1 MAIILFTVLAGLEIG
16 LCIAELKKQPEEK
29 QRRKSRLVVRALQW
43 GIIALLLLLPVG
55 NKGLRFAG
63 TFVILS
69 IRLFIAGISFLC
81 KPRSKKEANGK
92 KAGRIVST
100 IFGCLMLLF
109 SLIPAFV
116 FTGYQG
122 LPTTGAYE
130 VGMVS
135 AILTDESRLET
146 FENDGSHREVPI
158 YVYYPKNLKDG
169 GAMTGN
175 EEFPVVYFSHG
186 AFGYYQSNSSTYVEL
201 ASNGYVVIS
210 MDHPYHS
217 FFTKDTDGKTILVDM
232 EFIQTAL
239 VVGNAEDGEIPEE
252 EIFETTRAWMNLRMA
267 DMRFVIGETLAQSD
281 FLKKD
286 NTPGQAWYVAK
297 DSDAQKMALAL
308 SMIDAE
314 KVGVMGHSLGGATS
328 VTIGRQM
335 RDVVDAV
342 IDFDGTMLGEELAY
356 ENGAYV
362 YPAEPYPVPL
372 LSFNN
377 EKHQKTMETYGT
389 LYVNGAVLANARY
402 GRYTYVKGTG
412 HMNYT
417 DLPLI
422 SPFLASKL
430 GTGRVD
436 AKKCIETMN
445 EITLQFFDH
454 YLKGTGKLQILE
466 SY

>member
-1 MAIILFTVLAGLEIG
+1 MAICLFIILAGLEIG

-63 TFVILS
+63 TFVVLS
-69 IRLFIAGISFLC
+69 IRLFIAGVSFLC

-92 KAGRIVST
+92 KASRIVST
-100 IFGCLMLLF
+100 ILGCLMLLF

-122 LPTTGAYE
+122 LPTSGAYE

-186 AFGYYQSNSSTYVEL
+186 AFGYYQSNSSTYMEL

-232 EFIQTAL
+232 EFIQTAM

-252 EIFETTRAWMNLRMA
+252 EIFETTRAWMDLRMA

-281 FLKKD
+281 
-286 NTPGQAWYVAK
+286 
-297 DSDAQKMALAL
+297 
-308 SMIDAE
+308 
-314 KVGVMGHSLGGATS
+314 
-328 VTIGRQM
+328 
-335 RDVVDAV
+335 
-342 IDFDGTMLGEELAY
+342 
-356 ENGAYV
+356 
-362 YPAEPYPVPL
+362 
-372 LSFNN
+372 
-377 EKHQKTMETYGT
+377 
-389 LYVNGAVLANARY
+389 
-402 GRYTYVKGTG
+402 
-412 HMNYT
+412 
-417 DLPLI
+417 
-422 SPFLASKL
+422 
-430 GTGRVD
+430 
-436 AKKCIETMN
+436 
-445 EITLQFFDH
+445 
-454 YLKGTGKLQILE
+454 
-466 SY
+466 